1 MKRLRAKPKLINAL
15 RSSYLFGRNS
25 TKMQHYWLFCSKAL
39 LFLWGLS
46 VLSSCAV
53 LSPKN
58 EGSNYCASL
67 TYFLEQD
74 ARLAILDR
82 ADSDMVYGYNPS
94 YAWLADCVK
103 DHPKFRLVWH
113 KRQLPKQ
120 GGNLYR
126 LEFSELNVNSKGDG
140 VALTFIRLGEGPSY
154 EVIVVMEAQGPLIL
168 NVREFTSDKR

>member
-1 MKRLRAKPKLINAL
+1 
-15 RSSYLFGRNS
+15 
-25 TKMQHYWLFCSKAL
+25 MQHYWLFHSKAL

-53 LSPKN
+53 LPQKN
-58 EGSNYCASL
+58 DHSNYCAAL

-82 ADSDMVYGYNPS
+82 ADSRMVYGYNPS
-94 YAWLADCVK
+94 YAWLADCIL
-103 DHPKFRLVWH
+103 DYPEFRLVSH
-113 KRQLPKQ
+113 KSQLPKQ
-120 GGNLYR
+120 GGNTYR
-126 LEFSELNVNSKGDG
+126 LQLSELNVNSKSDG
-140 VALTFIRLGEGPSY
+140 VALTFIRLDEGPSY